1 LISVEA
7 DFMDDKSL
15 GSLIVV
21 FSLLF
26 MVGYLVWAFGPL
38 IPIFRVWITPELSEW
53 AYRLPVFLAVNA
65 MLLLVIWIGYTMA
78 TTPPPIPLENPL
90 EIVREEYDS
99 VGNNSEE
106 EEN

>member
-1 LISVEA
+1 
-7 DFMDDKSL
+7 M
-15 GSLIVV
+15 IVV

-26 MVGYLVWAFGPL
+26 ITGYLVWAFGPL
-38 IPIFRVWITPELSEW
+38 LPVFKLWITPELSEW

-65 MLLLVIWIGYTMA
+65 MLLLVLWIGYTMA
-78 TTPPPIPLENPL
+78 TTPPPIPLEKPL

-99 VGNNSEE
+99 VSSDGGE